1 MRKATF
7 ILIALFTLY
16 PATSTLAYLPPVLPT
31 EASPQAIKELATQL
45 SNPKIPPI
53 AYWDQVA
60 ICESSKDGH
69 TADWH
74 DRGRWSGGLGI
85 YIGTWVR
92 WGGRNFAPTP
102 WQATKLEQIV
112 VANRIAVTGYHFF
125 TYSKN
130 PVGFMGW
137 GCIAKRQSL
146 KPTPKV
152 WNKYR
157 TVSQSVSG
165 NVSGSGLLPNAG
177 NGKAPVEP
185 TATGSSLR

>member
-1 MRKATF
+1 LRKALLTF
-7 ILIALFTLY
+7 IALSLLT
-16 PATSTLAYLPPVLPT
+16 PATRTLAEQKPPVL
-31 EASPQAIKELATQL
+31 KEESFKAVSELRRQLAD
-45 SNPKIPPI
+45 PKIPPVE
-53 AYWDQVA
+53 YWEQVA

-69 TADWH
+69 TADWQ
-74 DRGRWSGGLGI
+74 DKGTWSGGLGI

-102 WQATKLEQIV
+102 WKATKLEQIV

-137 GCIAKRQSL
+137 GCIEKRKSL

-152 WNKYR
+152 WNTYR
-157 TVSQSVSG
+157 TQSP
-165 NVSGSGLLPNAG
+165 NGSGLGSLWEHL
-177 NGKAPVEP
+177 KPVGS
-185 TATGSSLR
+185 TKGQGVLMGTGTSLR